1 MNIRTYV
8 DEDHAGNLAT
18 WRSHT
23 SILIYL
29 KNLLIICFSKR
40 KNMIESSS
48 FLSEFVALI
57 ISTELLVSIRYKLKM
72 FGIPFDVPVDVFFDN
87 HSMTNNVTLP

>member
-1 MNIRTYV
+1 
-8 DEDHAGNLAT
+8 
-18 WRSHT
+18 
-23 SILIYL
+23 
-29 KNLLIICFSKR
+29 
-40 KNMIESSS
+40 MIESSS